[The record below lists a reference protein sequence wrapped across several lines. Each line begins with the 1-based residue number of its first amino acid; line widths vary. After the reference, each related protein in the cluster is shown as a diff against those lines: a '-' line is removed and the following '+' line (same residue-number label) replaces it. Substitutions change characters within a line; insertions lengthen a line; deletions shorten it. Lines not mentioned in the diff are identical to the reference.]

1 MDVSKKP
8 NSKKL
13 KKKKKAWDLATQR
26 YGWSYQYSMVRTQPD
41 FSRQGNEKK
50 KKKVETV
57 WHSVFQK
64 ICPGRTG

>member
-13 KKKKKAWDLATQR
+13 KKKKAWDLATQR

-50 KKKVETV
+50 KKE
-57 WHSVFQK
+57 S
-64 ICPGRTG
+64 